1 MKIVDGKMVRNKRN
15 TFESAQTKGV
25 RATPQLWCRVKTQ
38 AEREELTSNALIVR
52 VLDDYC
58 TEKENGDGGE

>member
-25 RATPQLWCRVKTQ
+25 RATPQLWGRVKTQ

-58 TEKENGDGGE
+58 TEKESENND